1 MLKVTFNY
9 YKISNNN
16 KFLDLVL
23 KIFTLKSIVKIKIEF
38 KIMYF
43 TMLFLPTG
51 AIWKR
56 GKSFLIVYPL

>member
-51 AIWKR
+51 AI
-56 GKSFLIVYPL
+56 